1 MNNSDRAF
9 IQDLNNLVHKHP
21 EIISSSNESEESFEE
36 IYEDEFM
43 DDEDI
48 LQMALEDAIRIGDV
62 NEIAYIRQDI
72 QRAKVKRRMKRELDK
87 KNINIKDLLIAEN

>member
-9 IQDLNNLVHKHP
+9 IQDLNNLAHKHP